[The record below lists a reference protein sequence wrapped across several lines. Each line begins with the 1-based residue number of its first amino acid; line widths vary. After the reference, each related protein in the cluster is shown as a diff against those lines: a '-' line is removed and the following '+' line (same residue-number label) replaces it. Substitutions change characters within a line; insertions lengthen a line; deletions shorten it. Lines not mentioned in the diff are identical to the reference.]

1 MPTVD
6 ELKDE
11 LKKASSQAVKA
22 KMDLHDLS
30 EELPVGWESIPEV
43 ATRAYQAYQRLA
55 ELKGAVPR

>member
-1 MPTVD
+1 MPIAD
-6 ELKDE
+6 EIKDE
-11 LKKASSQAVKA
+11 LKKASMLAVKA

-43 ATRAYQAYQRLA
+43 ATRAYQTYQRLA

>member
-1 MPTVD
+1 MQTTD

-11 LKKASSQAVKA
+11 LKKALAQAVKA

-30 EELPVGWESIPEV
+30 EDLPVGWESIPEV

-55 ELKGAVPR
+55 ELKGMVPG